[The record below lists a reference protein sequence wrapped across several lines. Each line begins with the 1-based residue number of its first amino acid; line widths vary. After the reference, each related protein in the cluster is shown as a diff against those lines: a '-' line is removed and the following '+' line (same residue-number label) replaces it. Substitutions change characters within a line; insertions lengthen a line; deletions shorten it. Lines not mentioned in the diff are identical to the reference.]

1 MDPVNWGLALGGGGP
16 VGLAWEIGVLAA
28 LAEGEGPG
36 PETSATIVGT
46 SAGSMLGAWLRLGRT
61 LPDLEA
67 VILAGAKLPGRP
79 LPLTT
84 DDERRLYAEAL
95 RLWARPATMTAEQ
108 ARAVG
113 EVAARV
119 TRPDPERLASF
130 ETEFGTA
137 WPEGGLIVTS
147 CRIHTGERV
156 GWTAS
161 SGQPLHLAVAA
172 SCTVP
177 GQSPP
182 LEIAGSRH
190 VDGGVWSS
198 TNADLLAG
206 CGVDGAL
213 VLSPMAGAMGLGR
226 AQAARLEA
234 ECETLGALGVET
246 LSVDPGDAFKS
257 GKIDLLD
264 ARSAPIALELGR
276 ECGGQLRGRFSA
288 LVGVTNSA

>member
-1 MDPVNWGLALGGGGP
+1 MNWGLALGGGGP
-16 VGLAWEIGVLAA
+16 VGLAWEVGVLAA
-28 LAEGEGPG
+28 LAEGDMPG
-36 PETSATIVGT
+36 PEMAAMIVGT
-46 SAGSMLGAWLRLGRT
+46 SAGSMLGAWLRQGRS
-61 LPDLEA
+61 LVDLEA
-67 VILAGAKLPGRP
+67 GILAGTRLPGRA

-84 DDERRLYAEAL
+84 DDERRVYAEAL
-95 RLWARPATMTAEQ
+95 RLWARPATMTTAQ
-108 ARAVG
+108 ARSVG
-113 EVAARV
+113 EVSARV
-119 TRPDPERLASF
+119 TRPDPERLDSF
-130 ETEFGTA
+130 EAEFGVA

-147 CRIHTGERV
+147 CRIDSGERV
-156 GWTAS
+156 GWTHL
-161 SGQPLHLAVAA
+161 SGQPLHLTVAA

-182 LEIAGSRH
+182 LEIAGAPH

-206 CGVDGAL
+206 CGVDGGL

-276 ECGGQLRGRFSA
+276 ECGGQLRDRFSA